1 MRFLFVNLFKRSGVL
16 KNYAFSNQGGKSHGL
31 QLEGRQ
37 NLDRGVLKAIK
48 MNLDFIL
55 VSRGSHWKLGR
66 AATGQICTLE
76 ESFWLRCGIGVEGCD
91 LGNGERRVIQAE

>member
-1 MRFLFVNLFKRSGVL
+1 
-16 KNYAFSNQGGKSHGL
+16 
-31 QLEGRQ
+31 
-37 NLDRGVLKAIK
+37 

-55 VSRGSHWKLGR
+55 VSSGSHWKLGR